1 MNSTKLAFS
10 IFMIAILVAFL
21 SISSVEG
28 KDLTQSDYEEYI
40 SNFIGAASY
49 QLPEPAST
57 LSSLLMSAPNLTMGA
72 LRNWAYNNM
81 LRTTRNLMDADQSG
95 SKEQIDRYND
105 QLDRWQSVYSCLNG
119 DCAHMQ
125 QLEGSAGT
133 GQAGGEQETA
143 APAAPT
149 PAAAAA
155 GSLVAN
161 GTSYQKGALLI
172 GPISIPADWTDPQ
185 DIIFLD
191 QGRPYII
198 VGEGTCSLWDSPPE
212 PDGVDSCFVYAK
224 WRIGDVPQVWGQL
237 ELVDPSV
244 HLSDLIERNT
254 GKPAEYNPSH
264 VYEAVVFGEG
274 KMLKARVYDG
284 GGYSDNH
291 GELKISVYQA
301 ISG

>member
-1 MNSTKLAFS
+1 MKSPKMAIR
-10 IFMIAILVAFL
+10 IFMVTMLFAFL
-21 SISSVEG
+21 LFSSVEG

-40 SNFIGAASY
+40 SNFVGAASY
-49 QLPEPAST
+49 QLPEPVST

-81 LRTTRNLMDADQSG
+81 LSTTRNLMDADQSG
-95 SKEQIDRYND
+95 NKEQIDHYND
-105 QLDRWQSVYSCLNG
+105 QLDRWQAVYSCLNG
-119 DCAHMQ
+119 DCGHMQ

-133 GQAGGEQETA
+133 EQAGGEQGTT
-143 APAAPT
+143 APT
-149 PAAAAA
+149 VAAAA

-172 GPISIPADWTDPQ
+172 GPISIPANWTDPQ

-191 QGRPYII
+191 QGRPYIV
-198 VGEGTCSLWDSPPE
+198 VGDGTCSLWDSPPE

-244 HLSDLIERNT
+244 HLSDIIERNT

>member
-1 MNSTKLAFS
+1 MNSTKMAFCVLT
-10 IFMIAILVAFL
+10 IAMLVALL

-49 QLPEPAST
+49 QLPEPVST
-57 LSSLLMSAPNLTMGA
+57 LSSLLMSSPNLTMGA
-72 LRNWAYNNM
+72 LKNWAYNNM
-81 LRTTRNLMDADQSG
+81 LSTTRNLMDAEQSG
-95 SKEQIDRYND
+95 NKEQMDHYND

-133 GQAGGEQETA
+133 GQAGGEQGATRPTTA
-143 APAAPT
+143 T
-149 PAAAAA
+149 
-155 GSLVAN
+155 GSLIAN

-172 GPISIPADWTDPQ
+172 GPVSIPAEWTDPQ

-198 VGEGTCSLWDSPPE
+198 VGEGTCSLWDNPPE

-237 ELVDPSV
+237 ELADPSV

-264 VYEAVVFGEG
+264 VYEAVVFGQG

>member
-1 MNSTKLAFS
+1 MKSYRMAVD
-10 IFMIAILVAFL
+10 IIMIAMFVAFP

-28 KDLTQSDYEEYI
+28 KDLSQSDYEEYI
-40 SNFIGAASY
+40 LNFIGAASY
-49 QLPEPAST
+49 QLPEPPST
-57 LSSLLMSAPNLTMGA
+57 LSSLLMSSPNLTMGA

-81 LRTTRNLMDADQSG
+81 VSTTRNLMDADQSG
-95 SKEQIDRYND
+95 NKEQIDYYND
-105 QLDRWQSVYSCLNG
+105 QLDRWQAVYSCLNG
-119 DCAHMQ
+119 DCGHMQ
-125 QLEGSAGT
+125 QLEIGRVTEQAGT
-133 GQAGGEQETA
+133 EQGTSA
-143 APAAPT
+143 AIPST
-149 PAAAAA
+149 
-155 GSLVAN
+155 GKLTAN

-172 GPISIPADWTDPQ
+172 GPISIPAEWTDPQ
-185 DIIFLD
+185 DILFLD

-224 WRIGDVPQVWGQL
+224 WRIGDIPQIWGQM

-254 GKPAEYNPSH
+254 GKQAEYNPSH

-274 KMLKARVYDG
+274 KMLKARVFDG

-301 ISG
+301 I

>member
-1 MNSTKLAFS
+1 MKDHEMATYAFL
-10 IFMIAILVAFL
+10 IAMLIAVL
-21 SISSVEG
+21 SISSAQG

-49 QLPEPAST
+49 QLPEPVST
-57 LSSLLMSAPNLTMGA
+57 LSSLIMSSPDLTKGA
-72 LRNWAYNNM
+72 LKNWAYNNM
-81 LRTTRNLMDADQSG
+81 LSMTRNLMDADQSG
-95 SKEQIDRYND
+95 NKESIDHYND
-105 QLDRWQSVYSCLNG
+105 QLDRWQAVYSCLNG
-119 DCAHMQ
+119 DCGHMQ
-125 QLEGSAGT
+125 QLEGGPGT
-133 GQAGGEQETA
+133 GQSSGEKETA
-143 APAAPT
+143 APTAT
-149 PAAAAA
+149 A
-155 GSLVAN
+155 GSPVAN
-161 GTSYQKGALLI
+161 RASYQKGALLI
-172 GPISIPADWTDPQ
+172 GPISIPADWTEPQ

-191 QGRPYII
+191 QGRPYI
-198 VGEGTCSLWDSPPE
+198 VAGEGTCSLWDNPPE

-244 HLSDLIERNT
+244 HLSELIERNT

-274 KMLKARVYDG
+274 KMLKAHVYDG

-301 ISG
+301 IAG

>member
-1 MNSTKLAFS
+1 MNTTKMAIR
-10 IFMIAILVAFL
+10 IFMVAILVAL
-21 SISSVEG
+21 PSISSVEG

-57 LSSLLMSAPNLTMGA
+57 LSSLLMSTPNLTMGA

-81 LRTTRNLMDADQSG
+81 LSTTRNLMDADQSG
-95 SKEQIDRYND
+95 NKEQIDHYND
-105 QLDRWQSVYSCLNG
+105 QLDRWQAVYSCLNG

-133 GQAGGEQETA
+133 GQAGGEQSMA
-143 APAAPT
+143 APAAP
-149 PAAAAA
+149 AATAAA

-161 GTSYQKGALLI
+161 ETSYQKGALLI
-172 GPISIPADWTDPQ
+172 GPVSLPADWTDPQ

-237 ELVDPSV
+237 ELVDPSA